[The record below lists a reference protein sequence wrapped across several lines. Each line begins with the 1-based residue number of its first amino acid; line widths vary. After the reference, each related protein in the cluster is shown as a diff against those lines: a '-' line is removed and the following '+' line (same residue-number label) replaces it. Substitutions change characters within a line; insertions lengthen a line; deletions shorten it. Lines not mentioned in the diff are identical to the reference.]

1 MSHCHSRIRSW
12 HIVIPGFCQ
21 DRSEPNGCQ
30 KLWLA
35 LGQLR
40 SPTTCVLLLEWDSP
54 WDRIAEW
61 IWLCSS
67 NGVPPAIRV
76 YAYSYGVGY
85 GLVRLA
91 KELGKRCGL
100 KIKTAVCCDGVYR
113 SWLLSLRWLAFCH
126 GSRIKMPANVLDV
139 RGVRQIT
146 DPWLRGH
153 EIVATSP
160 DQEIHKLL
168 LVRGTDHAHID
179 DHPLFQEQCKAVA
192 GIGP

>member
-1 MSHCHSRIRSW
+1 MADLIRQW

-21 DRSEPNGCQ
+21 TRAEPNGSQ

-61 IWLCSS
+61 IWRTSS
-67 NGVPPAIRV
+67 NGTPPTICV
-76 YAYSYGVGY
+76 YAYSWGVGN

-91 KELGKRCGL
+91 EELGKRCNL
-100 KIKTAVCCDGVYR
+100 KIATAVCCDGVYR
-113 SWLLSLRWLAFCH
+113 SRFYSTRWLAFCRTP
-126 GSRIKMPANVLDV
+126 RIKMPPNVLDV
-139 RGVRQIT
+139 RGVRQMT
-146 DPWLRGH
+146 DRWVQGH
-153 EIVATSP
+153 DIVATSP
-160 DQEIHKLL
+160 DQTVQKLL

-179 DHPLFQEQCKAVA
+179 DHPVFQEQCKAVA
-192 GIGP
+192 GIA